1 MMTIEFSPE
10 HQEEILALA
19 AAHPEHVK
27 QVSSRSSIGSGHDF
41 TLMISLAGLAIP
53 AIKDMV
59 LAHIRAGQFKAVSYK
74 NLKFRGHSP
83 ADIEKILSSMRDSGL
98 KL

>member
-10 HQEEILALA
+10 NQEEILALA
-19 AAHPEHVK
+19 TAHPEHVK
-27 QVSSRSSIGSGHDF
+27 QASSRNSIGGGTDL

-53 AIKDMV
+53 AIKEIV
-59 LAHIRAGQFKAVSYK
+59 LARIRAGQFKTFSYK
-74 NLKFRGHSP
+74 NLKIRGHSP